1 MIQEK
6 LLLQVN
12 KKESFQ
18 NNKHIPV
25 VLYVHFIHEI
35 RINQLHTYQ
44 STQYRILPVSP
55 LTTCKHLWSFRWIY
69 CCHRIIVYL
78 TYYQKN
84 AKLSGIDKQSSEIAV
99 GRMLSWDVVFCCKLF
114 IFFQKYKFLFSSHF
128 ILNHFKCNQLHPL
141 KLFYQKHQR
150 FSLALLLHHL

>member
-1 MIQEK
+1 M
-6 LLLQVN
+6 QVN
-12 KKESFQ
+12 KKETLR

-69 CCHRIIVYL
+69 CCHCIIVYL
-78 TYYQKN
+78 MFYQKKCQVIWYRQTIIRNSSRTN
-84 AKLSGIDKQSSEIAV
+84 AFLRRCFLLQIIH
-99 GRMLSWDVVFCCKLF
+99 LF
-114 IFFQKYKFLFSSHF
+114 LKHKFLFSSHF
-128 ILNHFKCNQLHPL
+128 ILHHFKCNQIHPL
-141 KLFYQKHQR
+141 KLFYQKHQH